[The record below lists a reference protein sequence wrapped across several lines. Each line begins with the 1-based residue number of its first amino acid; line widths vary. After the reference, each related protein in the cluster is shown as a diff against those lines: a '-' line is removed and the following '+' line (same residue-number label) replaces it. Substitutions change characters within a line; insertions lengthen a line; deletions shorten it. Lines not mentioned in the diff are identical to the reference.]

1 MNPVIVPG
9 AAAAAALAL
18 IFFILRALSARSRG
32 FNKKLDVAPLTVP
45 YTIPLVRS
53 TFSFVFDGP
62 SFFIRAARFCQ
73 GRWPLR
79 VGLLNDEVYLVQGQ
93 KNITSIFSNPKLTV
107 TRAYGVVLKYCCGM
121 DQKAV
126 DVYVSDTSGSRE
138 RPIPGSRI
146 PPNRRVGYHTHEN
159 LFHGLLGNGL
169 GHTAERFDSAIRSS
183 LERAVPLGPS
193 WTHVDDLTEFFEDH
207 LGTAILE
214 ALFGPILLTETPG
227 FHRTLWQ
234 YDKYIMSMA
243 KRLPSWLIPEGYRLR
258 DEVLRGIMKWHK
270 RATELSQN
278 NTADLGEDDPYW
290 GSAMMRERHK
300 MLLGIDEQDLRS
312 VASTDLALI
321 WASITNVVPSSMTL
335 CTQLYSDNSLV
346 TELRSSLS
354 DSIQSESNSL
364 QFNMDKISKKPLLLS
379 LYAETLR
386 YGVQIHVPRCSPNQP
401 LHIGKGVIQADK
413 LILINTALAHTD
425 EEVWNTRDGQY
436 PLDTFWGRRFL
447 VDPQDPQSGPLKPST
462 APYEFMMEQL
472 RDKDYSSTGEQ
483 FTVQGLEGIWI
494 PYGGGQNACPG
505 RLLAKRIMLLTTAMM
520 VTMFDVELLEPVPH
534 FDSRRFGFGVRK
546 PVTKVPFRIRRRY

>member
-1 MNPVIVPG
+1 MNTAIIPG
-9 AAAAAALAL
+9 AAAALAL
-18 IFFILRALSARSRG
+18 IFFILRALSARSRVL
-32 FNKKLDVAPLTVP
+32 NKKPAAAPLTVP
-45 YTIPLVRS
+45 YTIPFLRS

-62 SFFIRAARFCQ
+62 NFFIRASRFCQ

-79 VGLLNDEVYLVQGQ
+79 VGLLGDEVYLVQGH
-93 KNITSIFSNPKLTV
+93 KNISSIFSNPKLTV

-146 PPNRRVGYHTHEN
+146 PSNRRVGYHTHEN
-159 LFHGLLGNGL
+159 LFHGLLGSGL
-169 GHTAERFDSAIRSS
+169 GHTIERFDAAIKSS
-183 LERAVPLGPS
+183 LDNAVPTGPT
-193 WTHVDDLTEFFEDH
+193 WTYVDDLTEFFEDH
-207 LGTAILE
+207 LGAAILE
-214 ALFGPILLTETPG
+214 TLFGPLLLTESPG
-227 FHRTLWQ
+227 FHRTLWK
-234 YDKYIMSMA
+234 YDRYIMSMA
-243 KRLPSWLIPEGYRLR
+243 KRLPSWLIPEGYQLR
-258 DEVLRGIMKWHK
+258 DKVLSGIMKWHK
-270 RATELSQN
+270 RATELSARHS
-278 NTADLGEDDPYW
+278 ADVGEDDPYW

-321 WASITNVVPSSMTL
+321 WASITNVVPSTMTL
-335 CTQLYSDNSLV
+335 CTHVYSDSSLV
-346 TELRSSLS
+346 AELRSSLQ
-354 DSIQSESNSL
+354 DSTQPESGAL
-364 QFNMDKISKKPLLLS
+364 HYNMDKISKKPLLLS

-386 YGVQIHVPRCSPNQP
+386 YGVQIHIPRCSPQQP
-401 LHIGKGVIQADK
+401 LEIGKGVIQPDK

-447 VDPQDPQSGPLKPST
+447 VDPLDPQSGPLKPSS
-462 APYEFMMEQL
+462 AAYEFMKEQM
-472 RDKDYSSTGEQ
+472 RDKNSSITGEQ

-520 VTMFDVELLEPVPH
+520 VTMFDVELLEPIPH

-546 PVTKVPFRIRRRY
+546 PVTKVPFRIRRRC